1 MTKNVN
7 AYGTTATTA
16 YGIGNKINSI
26 ITMPAN
32 GIGSAISTIVGQN
45 FGAGNLKRTDRSYHI
60 ALRIGAIFLF
70 VFGMLLSRRFI
81 AEPIVR
87 FFTSDEAVVPL
98 ATDFLSIMAMCCWTN
113 AFYNVTQGLFQG
125 SGHTMITMAV
135 DATRIWVFR
144 FLTLW
149 FCSSVLKMG
158 VESVWYA
165 VVVSNAT
172 SALILYIL
180 YWTGIWKKR
189 TVKIDRETEN
199 SSETETHTCTP

>member
-1 MTKNVN
+1 
-7 AYGTTATTA
+7 
-16 YGIGNKINSI
+16 
-26 ITMPAN
+26 MPAS

-45 FGAGNLKRTDRSYHI
+45 FGANNLKRVNKSYHI
-60 ALRIGAIFLF
+60 ALRIGAVFLF
-70 VFGMLLSRRFI
+70 VLGTILSRPFI

-87 FFTSDEAVVPL
+87 FFTSDENVVPL
-98 ATDFLSIMAMCCWTN
+98 ATQFLSIMAMCCWTN

-125 SGHTMITMAV
+125 SGHTLITMLV
-135 DATRIWVFR
+135 DATRIWIFR

-149 FCSSVLKMG
+149 VCSSILKMG

-189 TVKIDRETEN
+189 TIKIE
-199 SSETETHTCTP
+199 